1 MILDDID
8 RLETSEIRDVF
19 KLVRLTANFPHI
31 IYIVAFDRER
41 VEKALDEKGASGR
54 DYLEKILQV
63 VFDLPVVPSDVLR
76 QQIFSALDDA
86 LDNIENTGPFDKKVW
101 PDVFMEIIR
110 PLMRNMRDVRRY
122 AATIHGTVKSLDG
135 QIVLVDLLAL
145 EAIRIFLP
153 DVFKLLHG
161 AIDGLT
167 TDFNSASA
175 THSDQAHL
183 KTQVNGLIETAKDEN
198 RVVESMIR
206 LLFPAGEHYIGG
218 SPFGSSRKKEW
229 LKERRVAHEDILRL
243 YLERFVN
250 ENLQAVTGAER
261 AWEYIADRDAFD
273 KYLRSLDQSR
283 LQDVIAS
290 LEVFEEQFA
299 AEHVVP
305 GTIVLLNLLPRPERE
320 RGMFDWPSK
329 ISVTRVV
336 LRLLR
341 SLNDPAKVEKA
352 VCQILPE
359 LRSLSSKLE
368 LINIVGYQERV
379 GHKLVSEQMASVFE
393 KDWREEVRSASVD
406 TLADEHELLRIFLR
420 MKQAV
425 GPSESPFKI
434 DSSPKLTL
442 ALLRAA
448 YDEIRSQAEGSRAVQ
463 RSPRLAWDT
472 LTELYGDE
480 ATLKERI
487 ESLKDA
493 RLDSADDLLE
503 LADKYLGGW
512 RDDPF
517 D

>member
-1 MILDDID
+1 MA
-8 RLETSEIRDVF
+8 E
-19 KLVRLTANFPHI
+19 
-31 IYIVAFDRER
+31 
-41 VEKALDEKGASGR
+41 AL
-54 DYLEKILQV
+54 Q
-63 VFDLPVVPSDVLR
+63 
-76 QQIFSALDDA
+76 
-86 LDNIENTGPFDKKVW
+86 
-101 PDVFMEIIR
+101 
-110 PLMRNMRDVRRY
+110 
-122 AATIHGTVKSLDG
+122 
-135 QIVLVDLLAL
+135 
-145 EAIRIFLP
+145 
-153 DVFKLLHG
+153 
-161 AIDGLT
+161 
-167 TDFNSASA
+167 
-175 THSDQAHL
+175 
-183 KTQVNGLIETAKDEN
+183 
-198 RVVESMIR
+198 
-206 LLFPAGEHYIGG
+206 
-218 SPFGSSRKKEW
+218 
-229 LKERRVAHEDILRL
+229 
-243 YLERFVN
+243 RFVN

-283 LQDVIAS
+283 LRIAS

-305 GTIVLLNLLPRPERE
+305 GTIVLLNLLPLPERE

-448 YDEIRSQAEGSRAVQ
+448 YDEIAKQREAGRSNALHV
-463 RSPRLAWDT
+463 
-472 LTELYGDE
+472 
-480 ATLKERI
+480 
-487 ESLKDA
+487 
-493 RLDSADDLLE
+493 
-503 LADKYLGGW
+503 
-512 RDDPF
+512 
-517 D
+517 